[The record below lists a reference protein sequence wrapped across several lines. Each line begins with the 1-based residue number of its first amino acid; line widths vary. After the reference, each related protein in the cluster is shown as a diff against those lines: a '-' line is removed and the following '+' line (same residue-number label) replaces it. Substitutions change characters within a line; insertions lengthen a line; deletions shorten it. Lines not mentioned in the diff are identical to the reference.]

1 VSGGKSSD
9 KHGTHT
15 RHTETVRIRT
25 LVTGHTGDCGTVS
38 AEVRAFLGKGN
49 HMRQTATSDRHHG
62 FTLVELLAV
71 IAIIGVLMGLLLPA
85 VQSAREA
92 GRRNA
97 CENNLKQIGYAIVN
111 FEGKKGALPG
121 WRADLPKVDSLL
133 SPYNKSSW
141 PISILPMMERRDIYE
156 ACKGPDGNSNGVPD
170 ELTPPAV
177 ELPFYRCASAAAT
190 QAGTPELAY
199 AGNGGTT
206 HCFEQPAGSG
216 KWVQYPGDGVMFDAV
231 GISGVA
237 GCSINLDTISSSDGT
252 ATTLLVAERSGVDVT
267 TLASWNAV
275 IAQPSLSGTRLL
287 NDYDTTPI
295 FGLGAAVPTSGG
307 MINNP
312 TAISLYPSSTHSG
325 GAQFV
330 FCDAHTRF
338 ISESINAGVYAQLV
352 TSGSAGRTT
361 SPGVATWSPPAV
373 LNEADIP

>member
-1 VSGGKSSD
+1 MG
-9 KHGTHT
+9 
-15 RHTETVRIRT
+15 TETAVVQRHW
-25 LVTGHTGDCGTVS
+25 VFS
-38 AEVRAFLGKGN
+38 GKGN
-49 HMRQTATSDRHHG
+49 HMRQTATSDRHRG

-71 IAIIGVLMGLLLPA
+71 IAIIGVLVGLLLPA

-121 WRADLPKVDSLL
+121 WRADLPKADSITG
-133 SPYNKSSW
+133 KSSW
-141 PISILPMMERRDIYE
+141 PIAILPMMERRDIYE
-156 ACKGPDGNSNGVPD
+156 ACKGPDLLPPPPNNNGIPD
-170 ELTPPAV
+170 TLTPPTV
-177 ELPFYRCASAAAT
+177 ELPFYRCPSAAGT

-206 HCFEQPAGSG
+206 YCAGG
-216 KWVQYPGDGVMFDAV
+216 AQAAGDGVMFDAV
-231 GISGVA
+231 GITGVA
-237 GCSINLDTISSSDGT
+237 GRSINLDTISSSDGA
-252 ATTLLVAERSGVDVT
+252 ATTLLVGERSGVDVT

-275 IAQPSLSGTRLL
+275 IAQPTLSGSRLL

-295 FGLGAAVPTSGG
+295 FGLGATVPTSGG
-307 MINNP
+307 VINNP
-312 TAISLYPSSTHSG
+312 TLISLYPSSSHSG

-352 TSGSAGRTT
+352 TSGSAGSTT

>member
-1 VSGGKSSD
+1 MSGGKSSD

-111 FEGKKGALPG
+111 FEGKKRALPG

-141 PISILPMMERRDIYE
+141 PISILPMMERRDVYE
-156 ACKGPDGNSNGVPD
+156 ACKGLTDGNSNGVPD
-170 ELTPPAV
+170 ELTPPDV
-177 ELPFYRCASAAAT
+177 ELPFYRCSSAAAT

-206 HCFEQPAGSG
+206 YCAGGAQSA
-216 KWVQYPGDGVMFDAV
+216 GDGVMFDAV

-237 GCSINLDTISSSDGT
+237 GRSINLDTISSSDGA
-252 ATTLLVAERSGVDVT
+252 ATTLLVGERSGVDVT

-275 IAQPSLSGTRLL
+275 IAQPALSGNRLL
-287 NDYDTTPI
+287 DDYDTTPI
-295 FGLGAAVPTSGG
+295 FGLGPTPTNPV
-307 MINNP
+307 INNS
-312 TAISLYPSSTHSG
+312 TAISLYPSSSHSG

-338 ISESINAGVYAQLV
+338 ISESINSTVYAQLV
-352 TSGSAGRTT
+352 TSGSTGGTT
-361 SPGVATWSPPAV
+361 SPASPAGGVPAWSPVSP

>member
-1 VSGGKSSD
+1 MSGGKSSD

-177 ELPFYRCASAAAT
+177 ELPFYRCASAAFT

-206 HCFEQPAGSG
+206 SCAGGS
-216 KWVQYPGDGVMFDAV
+216 QSAGDGVMFDAV
-231 GISGVA
+231 GIIGVV
-237 GCSINLDTISSSDGT
+237 GRSINLDTISSSDGA
-252 ATTLLVAERSGVDVT
+252 ATTLLVGERSGVDVT

-275 IAQPSLSGTRLL
+275 IAQPALSGNRLL
-287 NDYDTTPI
+287 DDYDTTPI
-295 FGLGAAVPTSGG
+295 FGLGPTPTNPV
-307 MINNP
+307 INNS
-312 TAISLYPSSTHSG
+312 TAISLYPSSSHSG

-352 TSGSAGRTT
+352 TSGSAGGTT